1 MSTRSTIAVQ
11 HIDGTVSSVYCHFD
25 GYLSHNGRLL
35 FKHYAT
41 LTDAEALVE
50 MGAIS
55 YLDEHIDCP
64 PGHSHDTQ
72 ISGYSVFYGR
82 DRDCDA
88 PVVNRY
94 ANYLGYMKTAP
105 RADYNYLYKDGSWFV
120 EYDRTNGAFASLGEE
135 LVFHTLENS

>member
-25 GYLSHNGRLL
+25 GYLSHNGRML

-41 LTDAEALVE
+41 LADAEALVE

-55 YLDEHIDCP
+55 YLAEHIVCP
-64 PGHSHDTQ
+64 PGHSFKTQ
-72 ISGYSVFYGR
+72 VNGYSVFYGR
-82 DRDCDA
+82 DRDCGT

-94 ANYLGYMKTAP
+94 ANYLEYTKTAP
-105 RADYNYLYKDGSWFV
+105 RADYNYIYKDGAWYV
-120 EYDRTNGAFASLGEE
+120 EYDRTNGLFVPLGEE